1 MRGAPT
7 DEAFEALRAQ
17 LGGTAPKG
25 LERLEAEQLVHLTES
40 IRAARRRQSQ
50 ALAQAGDRALRHVP
64 RLLRA
69 PIRRIVG

>member
-7 DEAFEALRAQ
+7 DEAFEALRTQ
-17 LGGTAPKG
+17 LGGTAPKS
-25 LERLEAEQLVHLTES
+25 LERLEAKQLAHLTES

-50 ALAQAGDRALRHVP
+50 ALVEASDRALRHVP